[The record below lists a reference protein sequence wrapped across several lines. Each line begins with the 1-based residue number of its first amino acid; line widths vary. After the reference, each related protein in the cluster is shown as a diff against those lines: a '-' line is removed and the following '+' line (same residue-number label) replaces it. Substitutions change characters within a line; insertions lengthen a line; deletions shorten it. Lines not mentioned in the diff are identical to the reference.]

1 MKMVEILK
9 RISKTVGGLL
19 AAAVVF
25 LAIVISFGT
34 DETRYKCTGSLVKDS
49 KANDALLFLR
59 VEYFRWFVLW
69 ADRDGTIWSEI
80 PNIDADLFFDVRKI
94 GDTLM
99 FSSSVSKAY
108 GTLSMLSHSVRLD
121 GRMGR
126 FDGMCS
132 RIETN
137 V

>member
-1 MKMVEILK
+1 MAI
-9 RISKTVGGLL
+9 
-19 AAAVVF
+19 VF
-25 LAIVISFGT
+25 LSIVISFGT
-34 DETRYKCTGSLVKDS
+34 YETRYKCTGTLVKDS
-49 KANDALLFLR
+49 TANNALLFLR

-69 ADRDGTIWSEI
+69 ADGDGTIWSEI
-80 PNIDADLFFDVRKI
+80 PNIDTDLFFDVRKI
-94 GDTLM
+94 GDRLI
-99 FSSSVSKAY
+99 FSSSVSKAF

>member
-1 MKMVEILK
+1 M
-9 RISKTVGGLL
+9 GGLL
-19 AAAVVF
+19 AVAAVF
-25 LAIVISFGT
+25 LAIVIGFGT
-34 DETRYKCTGSLVKDS
+34 YETRYKCTGTLVKDG
-49 KANDALLFLR
+49 KANNALLFLR
-59 VEYFRWFVLW
+59 IEYFRWFVLW

-80 PNIDADLFFDVRKI
+80 PNRDTDLFFDVRKI

-99 FSSSVSKAY
+99 FSSNVSNAY